1 MRAKS
6 SWGKFREKKGGDE
19 IKVWCLDKLGIAEL
33 QDFQLLGVL
42 YFLQRCLVW
51 KLFQKQFFQQKIAL
65 AILGKLKV
73 YVFTFLYFKLSQINK
88 F

>member
-6 SWGKFREKKGGDE
+6 SWGKFSEKKGGDE

-42 YFLQRCLVW
+42 YFLQRCLV
-51 KLFQKQFFQQKIAL
+51 
-65 AILGKLKV
+65 
-73 YVFTFLYFKLSQINK
+73 
-88 F
+88 